1 MKIMKLPSMLDNGKM
16 DPFIFGIILSF
27 VLSAPFTSA
36 FYSNSNVVF
45 ASTDTIRPSIAIV
58 EPPDNSS
65 FSIGLIALEGTA
77 IDNTYGSGVKTVEVS
92 VDNGAYRT
100 AKTESGNWSFWSI
113 TLDMQ
118 SSGSKRIVAKVT
130 DNAGN
135 QNFDDIFVII
145 SGNIDLT
152 RPSVKI
158 IPPAENEIISKDKV
172 VVAGRALDDLSGIRK
187 VEVRVNGGTYTVAT
201 PSSPGNWSSWS
212 ITLDFTSIPAADY
225 RIVARASDNA
235 GNQNWDD
242 VHIKHALYDD
252 FSAAAYLLAPGDIS
266 PNGKWYGFWDGG
278 GAFGVKQ
285 DQKDNIS
292 NNIFYEETRAVTT
305 NSQTESALV
314 LTTQEFKDFILSVD
328 VRTDKQMR
336 QNSAPNPWEVG
347 WIIWKWNDN
356 TSFYY
361 FVVKTT
367 GAEVG
372 KYEGGINPID
382 QIILK
387 TNSSIKASIGQWMH
401 WDIIVKGNHITAIVD
416 GTTVFD
422 FDDASSFD
430 SGTIGLYNEDAAVG
444 FDNVVIVPL

>member
-1 MKIMKLPSMLDNGKM
+1 MLDNEKM

-27 VLSAPFTSA
+27 VLSAPFTSP

-158 IPPAENEIISKDKV
+158 ISPAENEIISKDKV

-292 NNIFYEETRAVTT
+292 NNIFYEETLAVTT

-347 WIIWKWNDN
+347 
-356 TSFYY
+356 
-361 FVVKTT
+361 
-367 GAEVG
+367 
-372 KYEGGINPID
+372 
-382 QIILK
+382 
-387 TNSSIKASIGQWMH
+387 
-401 WDIIVKGNHITAIVD
+401 
-416 GTTVFD
+416 
-422 FDDASSFD
+422 
-430 SGTIGLYNEDAAVG
+430 
-444 FDNVVIVPL
+444 